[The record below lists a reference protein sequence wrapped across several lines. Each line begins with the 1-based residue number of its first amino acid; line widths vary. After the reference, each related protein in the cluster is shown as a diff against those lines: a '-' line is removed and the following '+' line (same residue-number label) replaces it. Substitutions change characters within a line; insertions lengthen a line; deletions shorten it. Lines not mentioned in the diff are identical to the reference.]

1 MPGGRTFVNAGG
13 GLMEK
18 STSWSGLKDTVQ
30 RESQLSENQMLVSLL
45 STRGVETSRDGYR
58 RKKGTHKES

>member
-1 MPGGRTFVNAGG
+1 
-13 GLMEK
+13 MEK

-45 STRGVETSRDGYR
+45 PTGGVETSRDGYR
-58 RKKGTHKES
+58 RKKGTHKEI